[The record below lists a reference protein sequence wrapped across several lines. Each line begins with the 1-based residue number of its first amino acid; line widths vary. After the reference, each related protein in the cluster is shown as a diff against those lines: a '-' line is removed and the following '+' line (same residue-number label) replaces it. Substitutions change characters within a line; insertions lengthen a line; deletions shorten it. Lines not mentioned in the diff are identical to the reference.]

1 MMPGEALLQ
10 DIWTGSEMS
19 TEKQQCMCG
28 DSKIASNQSLG
39 YITNKN
45 SVIHQFLTYSQ
56 EKRFMK
62 LSNTARSVSD
72 IASQASLYIPITMPS
87 SMLPKY
93 VVLDP
98 HSQWHVSGLLST
110 ALESMTLP
118 SRLKLHDG
126 SRQTLD
132 QLVNALN
139 INGNQNIAK
148 LRMSIDQKTAL
159 NGNHRPGRLEV
170 RAQSRDMR
178 VPSQE
183 RNGESSSPEGESEV
197 KMFDMDF
204 FPFETGEQTR
214 GRHSFK
220 KSHVFGQAE
229 SYRAED
235 TKSTNGNEEDEGY
248 ERARRRAA
256 GLPIIQR

>member
-1 MMPGEALLQ
+1 
-10 DIWTGSEMS
+10 
-19 TEKQQCMCG
+19 
-28 DSKIASNQSLG
+28 
-39 YITNKN
+39 
-45 SVIHQFLTYSQ
+45 
-56 EKRFMK
+56 
-62 LSNTARSVSD
+62 
-72 IASQASLYIPITMPS
+72 MPS
-87 SMLPKY
+87 SILPKY
-93 VVLDP
+93 VLLDP
-98 HSQWHVSGLLST
+98 HSQWHVSALLST

-118 SRLKLHDG
+118 LRLKLQDG

-159 NGNHRPGRLEV
+159 NGNHRAGRLEV
-170 RAQSRDMR
+170 RAQIRDMR

-183 RNGESSSPEGESEV
+183 TNGESSSPEDESEV
-197 KMFDMDF
+197 KTFDMDF
-204 FPFETGEQTR
+204 FPFETGEQPR

-220 KSHVFGQAE
+220 NPHVFGQAE

-235 TKSTNGNEEDEGY
+235 TKSTNGNEKDEGY

-256 GLPIIQR
+256 GLPIMQR